1 MLTLLHPSN
10 SLGEFHLR
18 SALAFF
24 SSSRTVGVV
33 NSSFPT
39 WCQSLN
45 PKIFGRNAP
54 QHSKEPGEATVL
66 KVERKELLKI
76 RKKKQKKTKTNYVIK
91 YCWKVLLW
99 MIMGLQQEQ
108 RAFYPP
114 QKFQQ
119 QFAIKRKI
127 RISQLFL
134 LQYVFSMHQF
144 CGFWFI
150 FGG

>member
-76 RKKKQKKTKTNYVIK
+76 RKKKQKKQRQ
-91 YCWKVLLW
+91 
-99 MIMGLQQEQ
+99 IM
-108 RAFYPP
+108 
-114 QKFQQ
+114 
-119 QFAIKRKI
+119 
-127 RISQLFL
+127 
-134 LQYVFSMHQF
+134 
-144 CGFWFI
+144 
-150 FGG
+150 

>member
-76 RKKKQKKTKTNYVIK
+76 RKKKKKNKDKLCNKILLEGSALDDHGIAAGAES
-91 YCWKVLLW
+91 VLSSAE
-99 MIMGLQQEQ
+99 IST
-108 RAFYPP
+108 AICH
-114 QKFQQ
+114 KKKNTD
-119 QFAIKRKI
+119 FAT
-127 RISQLFL
+127 ISSTIC
-134 LQYVFSMHQF
+134 FSMHQF